1 MQSLSHKD
9 TDQTTADSLAT
20 LFGGRSSLWF
30 STKQPKVS
38 LSKSVAAELETTGE
52 HYHVKLSESQYQEQ
66 DSSSSLSTEQSH
78 HEAANSAKSNSHMQN
93 ISFQPGLFETYKKRG
108 DDCAVPSL
116 IGGNTDQITNQV
128 QMEHNQSLAC
138 MSYPLTGSYFGTIGA
153 AYEPTGV
160 VYPQMMGI
168 APPRVVL
175 PLDCTEGMPI
185 YVNAKQYHAILRRR
199 QTRAKLEAQN
209 KLAKSKKP
217 YLHESRHL
225 HALRRARGSGGRFL
239 NTKNMQQQNHPN
251 QTYDKHLSSNQK
263 SGDASE
269 TEVQH
274 SESNSWGNS
283 PTSGSDVSCIFN
295 NDDGFQQPDLRVSF
309 SSLTMGAT
317 AQIGA
322 HSHVIAPDGK
332 LLLSMD
338 SRCARI
344 STAT

>member
-20 LFGGRSSLWF
+20 SFGGRSSLWF
-30 STKQPKVS
+30 STKQPKIS
-38 LSKSVAAELETTGE
+38 LSKSAVTELETTGE
-52 HYHVKLSESQYQEQ
+52 HHYHVKLSEPRYQEQ
-66 DSSSSLSTEQSH
+66 DSSSLSSEQSH
-78 HEAANSAKSNSHMQN
+78 HEAANSAKSDSHMQN
-93 ISFQPGLFETYKKRG
+93 ISFQPGFFETYKKRG
-108 DDCAVPSL
+108 DDCGAPSL
-116 IGGNTDQITNQV
+116 IGGSADQIINQV

-138 MSYPLTGSYFGTIGA
+138 ISHPLAGSYFGTIAA

-168 APPRVVL
+168 APARVVL

-239 NTKNMQQQNHPN
+239 NTKKMEQQNPPN
-251 QTYDKHLSSNQK
+251 RTYDKNLSSKQK
-263 SGDASE
+263 SGHASE
-269 TEVQH
+269 PEIQH

-295 NDDGFQQPDLRVSF
+295 NDDGFQQPELRVSF

-317 AQIGA
+317 AQIA
-322 HSHVIAPDGK
+322 SHSHVMAPDDK

-338 SRCARI
+338 RCARI